1 VASISDRPQQKL
13 TGWVSQ
19 LYGQQLESKPRT
31 SPDQIPTSRAFFSI
45 GNFPRLLE
53 DLPEGVTQTND
64 IVLWHRDGY
73 DVTADVYAPEADGT
87 FPTIVWFH
95 GGSWS
100 LMTKEFLRKLGMQWA
115 AQGFVVLSVDYGL
128 APEFPFP
135 HAPEDAIY
143 ALRWATKHIADHK
156 GRPDHFF
163 VGGDSAGANLT
174 AAAILTLN
182 DTTGAL
188 FDGFDQ
194 GDLAD
199 TPVSFAGALLFCGV
213 FDFPL
218 LFAKPGGLAAT
229 GFIETTWNL
238 AYLGP
243 NFVNLHRDPRVSAA
257 YAPNLDSFPPS
268 YLNVGIEDSLLP
280 QSLSFTQVLA
290 DHGVDATLSVVGGAD
305 HEFLLMPDVVPEASA
320 EFDRT
325 VDWLH
330 RHTVTEQSTGA
341 AH

>member
-1 VASISDRPQQKL
+1 VASVSDNDQQRL

-19 LYGQQLESKPRT
+19 LYGQQLESKPRR
-31 SPDQIPTSRAFFSI
+31 SPDEIPASRAFFSI
-45 GNFPRLLE
+45 DNFPKLLE
-53 DLPEGVTQTND
+53 DLPKDVSQVND
-64 IVLWHRDGY
+64 IVLRHRDGY
-73 DVTADVYAPEADGT
+73 DVTADVYAPEAEGT

-100 LMTKEFLRKLGMQWA
+100 LMSKEFLRRLGMQWA
-115 AQGFVVLSVDYGL
+115 EQGFVVLNVEYGL

-135 HAPEDAIY
+135 HGPEDAIY
-143 ALRWATKHIADHK
+143 ALRWATQHIVEYK

-174 AAAILTLN
+174 AAAITTLN

-188 FDGFDQ
+188 FDGIDQ
-194 GDLAD
+194 GDLAGV
-199 TPVSFAGALLFCGV
+199 PVSFAGALLFCGV
-213 FDFPL
+213 FNFPL
-218 LFAKPGGLAAT
+218 LFTKPGGLSKT

-257 YAPNLDSFPPS
+257 YAPNLHAFPPA
-268 YLNVGIEDSLLP
+268 YLNVGIEDHLLP
-280 QSLSFTQVLA
+280 QSLDFTQILA
-290 DHGVDATLSVVGGAD
+290 DHGVDATLSVVGNAD
-305 HEFLLMPDVVPEASA
+305 HEFLLMPDVVPEAKA

-325 VDWLH
+325 VAWL
-330 RHTVTEQSTGA
+330 RGHTVAE
-341 AH
+341 